1 MNDVEYTPTYQPP
14 STEQPPQHGSAPRR
28 ARPTKKRGWLIALV
42 ITVSSVVVLA
52 GGGAALYYS
61 GLIQSFLPASSDD
74 YPGPG
79 SGQLYFTVSD
89 TASWDSV
96 AIDLQKQGVVKSS
109 KTFYALLLEQETS
122 PVLTPGVFD
131 LKKQMS
137 NQGALTAL
145 TDGKHLVQNTVVI
158 PEGSLQSDVAIAIA
172 EGTKLS
178 SEEIAAA
185 LADVGSYGLPAE
197 ATTLE
202 GFLFPAT
209 YNFSPNVT
217 AHDVV
222 QTLVDRCFEALDTAG
237 VAPTDRYKT
246 IVFASLIQKEA
257 GLRDDYY
264 KVSRVFTN
272 RLNPDLWP
280 TGLLESDAT
289 VAYGSGHTERVS
301 TTDAERAD
309 VSNPYNTYVHPGMV
323 FAPISNPGDLA
334 IDAALHPAD
343 GPWLFFVT
351 WNLDTGETIF
361 STTVDEHDAAVRTW
375 LDWMDEHPEY
385 Q

>member
-1 MNDVEYTPTYQPP
+1 MDDVEYTPTYQPP
-14 STEQPPQHGSAPRR
+14 SEGKPPQHSSTPRR
-28 ARPTKKRGWLIALV
+28 ARAPKRRGWLIAL
-42 ITVSSVVVLA
+42 IISVSSVVVLA

-61 GLIQSFLPASSDD
+61 GIIQSFLPAASDD

-79 SGQLYFTVSD
+79 SGQLYFTVSEEA
-89 TASWDSV
+89 TWESV
-96 AIDLQKQGVVKSS
+96 AIDLQKQGVIKSS
-109 KTFYALLLEQETS
+109 KTFYSLLLEQETS
-122 PVLTPGVFD
+122 PVLTPGVFE

-137 NQGALTAL
+137 NQGALSAL

-158 PEGSLQSDVAIAIA
+158 PEGSVLTDVVAAIT
-172 EGTKLS
+172 EGTDLS
-178 SEEIAAA
+178 SDDISAAM
-185 LADVGSYGLPAE
+185 ADVGGYGLPAE

-217 AHDVV
+217 AHEVV
-222 QTLVDRCFEALDTAG
+222 QTLVDRTFEALDAAG
-237 VAPTDRYKT
+237 VAPADRYNT

-264 KVSRVFTN
+264 KVARVFTN
-272 RLNPDLWP
+272 RMNPELWP

-309 VSNPYNTYVHPGMV
+309 AGNPYNTYVHPGMV

-375 LDWMDEHPEY
+375 LDWMEEHPEY